1 MAVAG
6 ILPAIAGLQRLP
18 TSQDLELSRAVY
30 VFHLLVYK
38 TRALTCLFF
47 RYNSLPH
54 PEEQPEIS
62 DASLKAL
69 GELFVRHGVQDAFG
83 IHLLHSHFIAP
94 EGTVLLGTEA
104 Q

>member
-1 MAVAG
+1 MAAAG

-18 TSQDLELSRAVY
+18 TSQDLELSRVVIVLHFLA
-30 VFHLLVYK
+30 YK
-38 TRALTCLFF
+38 TRTLTFTFSF

-69 GELFVRHGVQDAFG
+69 GELFVRHGV
-83 IHLLHSHFIAP
+83 
-94 EGTVLLGTEA
+94 
-104 Q
+104 